1 MTPPKRPREAE
12 GLKAR
17 TNPLRAVGIDLG
29 TTNSTIAEARWEPDG
44 ARPKVRCVEVE
55 QPTLEGTYTHVLVP
69 SVVAIHGER
78 VWVGEG
84 AKRLRS
90 RAPELGLE
98 QNRNLFFE
106 CKNDIGIAKTYH
118 RAPEGFRSA
127 SEIGGKVLAA
137 LQAAALADDE
147 TPIERVVVTVPAS
160 FQAAQR
166 RDTLEAARLAG
177 LELSGGDLL
186 DEPVAAFLDYM
197 AGHDDPAGF
206 GPDEAATDGTL
217 TPALSQ
223 REREKG
229 GRGQAP
235 HPQALTPAL
244 SRKREREKGSERERE
259 ESTRSGDLVVLDFGG
274 GTCDVAVL
282 RLAHSDDGSLQVSPL
297 AVSRYHRLGGGDID
311 AAIVHEVLIPEMAR
325 QNGLKSFDLTFE
337 DKKKVLEPSLLG
349 LAEALKISLCT
360 EVGRLESFGKYD
372 GADKGAIAA
381 QQPITVEVRVGDKT
395 LRLAR
400 PRLSAA
406 RFEELLTPF
415 LDHDLLYARETEY
428 RLTCSVFAPLQDA
441 LDRSGLDAKEVNY
454 FLMVGGSSLIPQV
467 VRAVRP
473 FFPKATVLSY
483 PDRESVQV
491 AVARGA
497 ALHAAALALTG
508 RGLVRPVA
516 NDAISLRTES
526 RLLELI
532 PKGAELPFPAEG
544 WERATG
550 LVVPVTSGKR
560 PVDIRLEL
568 VAGMGAEERPLF
580 RGRWSVPPPVSK
592 GEGLVLEYRYDAN
605 QILELKLALATK
617 AGTGSYECTVENP
630 LTNVVNP
637 QAARLKLDALEE
649 NIRTGKVPKE
659 DLPVALMEAAE
670 LMAELGHRERAF
682 AQLKKVLQGLNR
694 PESGIL
700 NKMGLL
706 AAEIGDHERAEKLY
720 REATDADPHWGGP
733 LFNLALEYQRR
744 GDLGDALEAADSALS
759 RERLAPYLVLRGKL
773 AGERG
778 DREGRDRNLAEAFE
792 RFAPPARLNDWALG
806 WLLTAAHMAGDSE
819 LEEKARA
826 ERKLRARVPEGVEE
840 GGTLPGL
847 RHLEIV
853 RK

>member
-1 MTPPKRPREAE
+1 V
-12 GLKAR
+12 
-17 TNPLRAVGIDLG
+17 VGIDLG
-29 TTNSTIAEARWEPDG
+29 TTNSTIAEVRWESGG
-44 ARPKVRCVEVE
+44 AAPKVRCVEVE
-55 QPTLEGTYTHVLVP
+55 QATLEGTYTHVLFP
-69 SVVAIHGER
+69 SVVAIHEGR

-90 RAPELGLE
+90 RAPDLGLE

-127 SEIGGKVLAA
+127 SAIGGKVLAA
-137 LQAAALADDE
+137 LHAAALADDP

-177 LELSGGDLL
+177 LSLSGGDLL
-186 DEPVAAFLDYM
+186 DEPVAAFLDYL
-197 AGHDDPAGF
+197 AGESGEGRTASGAMGFFGAPAGRLRMT
-206 GPDEAATDGTL
+206 A
-217 TPALSQ
+217 
-223 REREKG
+223 G
-229 GRGQAP
+229 GE
-235 HPQALTPAL
+235 H
-244 SRKREREKGSERERE
+244 GS
-259 ESTRSGDLVVLDFGG
+259 LVVLDFGG

-282 RLAHSDDGSLQVSPL
+282 RLARGGDGQLQVSPL

-311 AAIVHEVLIPEMAR
+311 AAIVHEVLIPEIVR
-325 QNGLKSFDLTFE
+325 ENGLGPFDLTFE

-360 EVGRLESFGKYD
+360 EMARLESFGKYE
-372 GADKGAIAA
+372 GADREAIAA
-381 QQPITVEVRVGDKT
+381 QQPLTVEVRVGERT

-400 PRLSAA
+400 PRLTAA
-406 RFEELLTPF
+406 GFEALLTLF

-441 LDRSGLDAKEVNY
+441 LDRSGLDAKEVDY

-497 ALHAAALALTG
+497 ALHAASLALTG
-508 RGLVRPVA
+508 RGLVQPMA
-516 NDAISLRTES
+516 NDTISLRTEAC
-526 RLLELI
+526 LLELI
-532 PKGAELPFPAEG
+532 PKGSELPFPAEG

-550 LVVPVTSGKR
+550 LTIPVTSGKR
-560 PVDIRLEL
+560 PVDIRVEL
-568 VAGMGAEERPLF
+568 VAGEGAEERPLF
-580 RGRWSVPPPVSK
+580 RGRWSVPPPVTK

-637 QAARLKLDALEE
+637 QAARLKLDELEE
-649 NIRTGKVPKE
+649 EIRTGKVPKE
-659 DLPVALMEAAE
+659 NVSGKLVEAAE

-682 AQLKKVLQGLNR
+682 AQLKKVLQGMNRPTGWMLNR
-694 PESGIL
+694 MGIL
-700 NKMGLL
+700 AGEMGD
-706 AAEIGDHERAEKLY
+706 AGREEKLY
-720 REATDADPHWGGP
+720 HEAAAADPREGAP
-733 LFNLALEYQRR
+733 LFNLALSLRRR
-744 GDLGDALEAADSALS
+744 GDYAGAMEAVDQALKREREAPGLVLHAMIAEKLGDNAA
-759 RERLAPYLVLRGKL
+759 RER
-773 AGERG
+773 
-778 DREGRDRNLAEAFE
+778 DLAEALAGFG
-792 RFAPPARLNDWALG
+792 PPARLSEWELG
-806 WLLTAAHMAGDSE
+806 WLLTAAGMAGNSE
-819 LEEKARA
+819 LQEKARA
-826 ERKLRARVPEGVEE
+826 ELKLRQRLPEGAEE
-840 GGTLPGL
+840 GGMLPGL
-847 RHLEIV
+847 RHLMV
-853 RK
+853 VKP